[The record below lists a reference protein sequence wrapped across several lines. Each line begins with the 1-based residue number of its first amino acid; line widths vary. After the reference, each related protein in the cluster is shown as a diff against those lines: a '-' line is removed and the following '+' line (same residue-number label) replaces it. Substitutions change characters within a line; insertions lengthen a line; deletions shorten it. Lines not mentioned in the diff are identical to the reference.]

1 MKFTNLKPILR
12 CWLHQNL
19 RWRSLVL
26 LISVLMVGVM
36 LAVGIKHLRQLA
48 SMNPGFSDAGA
59 GAERVKLD
67 AITLA
72 KLEGLRDRIRHR
84 IPQFETGSAKEFSLP
99 YVQVISEPIC
109 RFPVAAP
116 KAPVEDR
123 RIGFISHLPPLIRA
137 RCSPQA
143 RTDAIIKHGGSM
155 ASEAAVEKTLVW
167 LRTHQNPDGSWG
179 RHAQGGTTSLALLC
193 FLAHCE
199 TPDSPTNGACVLAG
213 ATFLIDLA
221 GKHAGRFSATP
232 ADQPLAR
239 QEHAIGMI
247 AISELY
253 KFAKFGPTLIPRL
266 RESLEE
272 GAELLQHHDLTMSGW
287 QDASADGVEFNT
299 MILQLEAFRAL
310 SGISLRLPIK
320 FTGRAVFLKY
330 YDRGKELA
338 DGPAPWGKTLLDCLL
353 REQFAVEPLQEHRKA
368 SQFKQLLAQPFAWAD
383 SERLPAWTWM
393 TGLCFQEGG
402 AIWEQWQNSC
412 IHEILTQQNL
422 DGSYA
427 GKPGAAALTSTS
439 EEDDAIARACY
450 ATLILE
456 TYYRH
461 QRRD

>member
-1 MKFTNLKPILR
+1 MKLTNLKSIPLY
-12 CWLHQNL
+12 WLHQNL
-19 RWRSLVL
+19 KWKSLAL
-26 LISVLMVGVM
+26 LISVLIASVM
-36 LAVGIKHLRQLA
+36 LAAGIQQFRKLTF
-48 SMNPGFSDAGA
+48 MNPRFSDAGE
-59 GAERVKLD
+59 GEGRVKLD
-67 AITLA
+67 AITLV
-72 KLEGLRDRIRHR
+72 KLEGLRDKIRHR

-99 YVQVISEPIC
+99 DVQVMRGPIC
-109 RFPVAAP
+109 RFPVADP
-116 KAPVEDR
+116 KTPVEDK

-137 RCSPQA
+137 RCSPQTRA
-143 RTDAIIKHGGSM
+143 DAIIKNGGSM
-155 ASEAAVEKTLVW
+155 ASEGAVEKTLVW
-167 LRTHQNPDGSWG
+167 LRTHQHPDGSWG
-179 RHAQGGTTSLALLC
+179 RHAQGGTTGLALLC

-221 GKHAGRFSATP
+221 GKHQGRFSAAP
-232 ADQPLAR
+232 EDQPLAR
-239 QEHAIGMI
+239 QEHALGMI

-253 KFAKFGPTLIPRL
+253 KFAKLGTTLIPRL

-272 GAELLQHHDLTMSGW
+272 GAEMLQHRDLTISGW
-287 QDASADGVEFNT
+287 RDASADGVEFET

-310 SGISLRLPIK
+310 VSLRLPIK
-320 FTGRAVFLKY
+320 STGRAVFLKY

-338 DGPAPWGKTLLDCLL
+338 DGPAPLDKTLLDCLL
-353 REQFAVEPLQEHRKA
+353 REQFAADPLHENRKT
-368 SQFKQLLAQPFAWAD
+368 SQFKQLLDQPISWAD

-412 IHEILTQQNL
+412 IHEILTQQKL
-422 DGSYA
+422 DGSYV